1 MGNMKSYADC
11 GKPQRRLDGL
21 WYVRMEGGYN
31 PPYYLVNRARGKSP
45 YVARQ
50 IDLENS
56 FSGFYFVDESAVQAA
71 INSYRRYH
79 GEQVGDIQEPVDV
92 LESQVMRFK

>member
-1 MGNMKSYADC
+1 MDDVKQYADC

-21 WYVRMEGGYN
+21 WYVKMEGGYN

-56 FSGFYFVDESAVQAA
+56 LSGFYFVDESAVQAA
-71 INSYRRYH
+71 INSYRRHH
-79 GEQVGDIQEPVDV
+79 GEQVDGGMEPVDV
-92 LESQVMRFK
+92 LESQIMRFK